1 MIALSP
7 YSSPRSLRDSA
18 ERLHHDSS
26 AAEAFRGASVFFLG
40 WSLHAD
46 SLFSVHSAALEFTQ
60 HALPPTTIED
70 MDAMNNVTLSHNLD
84 YVAA

>member
-1 MIALSP
+1 MA
-7 YSSPRSLRDSA
+7 
-18 ERLHHDSS
+18 
-26 AAEAFRGASVFFLG
+26 AFRGTFVFVPRCNLR
-40 WSLHAD
+40 AD
-46 SLFSVHSAALEFTQ
+46 SCFSVRYAALEFTQ